1 MFIIYTELE
10 QNVSDNDSHKLY
22 GTQNIDTSPVNSIQV
37 TKDILICLWSVMC

>member
-22 GTQNIDTSPVNSIQV
+22 DEPLVQFKLWQLHTV
-37 TKDILICLWSVMC
+37 ILIVSL